1 MRIKAAKT
9 SRQSKK
15 KVFRLAKGYYGN
27 KSNRWRQ
34 VIQQVE
40 KSLVHAYT
48 GRKDRKPLYRGIWI
62 TRVNAACREEGIS
75 YSRFMAGLKKAGVGL
90 NRKML
95 SELAIHDAAS
105 FKKLVEISRS
115 AVA

>member
-1 MRIKAAKT
+1 MRIKAGKT
-9 SRQSKK
+9 TRQSKK

-27 KSNRWRQ
+27 KGNRWRQ

-48 GRKDRKPLYRGIWI
+48 GRKDRKPTYRGIWI

-75 YSRFMAGLKKAGVGL
+75 YSRFMSGLRKAGVGL

-95 SELAIHDAAS
+95 SELAIHDAVS

-115 AVA
+115 AAA

>member
-1 MRIKAAKT
+1 MRIKAGKT
-9 SRQSKK
+9 TRRSKK
-15 KVFRLAKGYYGN
+15 KVFKLAKGYYAS
-27 KSNRWRQ
+27 KSKRWRQ

-48 GRKDRKPLYRGIWI
+48 GRKDKKGDFRGVWI
-62 TRVNAACREEGIS
+62 ARLNAACRDEGTS

-95 SELAIHDAAS
+95 SELAIRDAVS
-105 FKKLVEISRS
+105 FKKLVEISRGS
-115 AVA
+115 AA

>member
-1 MRIKAAKT
+1 MRIKAGKT
-9 SRQSKK
+9 TRQSKK

-27 KSNRWRQ
+27 KRNHWRQ

-48 GRKDRKPLYRGIWI
+48 GRKDKKPTFRGIWI

-115 AVA
+115 AVS